1 MPRRKQQVVPSALP
15 PEAAG
20 KDASTPQAA
29 AADTASAEQP
39 QFRENDQDN
48 VATHT
53 RNGGGSGREAA
64 YILEPPLT

>member
-29 AADTASAEQP
+29 ATDTASAEQP
-39 QFRENDQDN
+39 QFCENDQDN
-48 VATHT
+48 VATQT
-53 RNGGGSGREAA
+53 RSGRGSGREAG
-64 YILEPPLT
+64 YVLDPL